1 MAEEDRGVKFCMR
14 VRVFDYYPDRSSP
27 LLVNFGSRSHGSGI
41 TSRIYAPMQTF
52 TSGATTATL
61 GGDSELRVV
70 AQWGIRNWRRQHCLR
85 PFGGICILR
94 AC

>member
-52 TSGATTATL
+52 TSGATATTL
-61 GGDSELRVV
+61 GG
-70 AQWGIRNWRRQHCLR
+70 AFGI
-85 PFGGICILR
+85 GGGSI
-94 AC
+94 A